1 MTGDLFLGLDVGS
14 SSTKAVL
21 VDAGGEVVADAR
33 LEHGISRPRPGW
45 AEQDAERD
53 WWGGVVEACRRLLEN
68 RAARVRAVGVSALGP
83 CVLPAGVDGRP
94 LRPAILYGI
103 DSRASAQVERLT
115 VELGADEVLARC
127 GSRLSSQ
134 SAGPK
139 IRWLADDE
147 PEVWAATRRV
157 YGANSYVVSRLTG
170 EYVLDHHSASH
181 WAPLYDVYRNAWIDD
196 WKEQVAPGVPLPR
209 LVWPQEQCG
218 TVSREAAAATGLPE
232 GIPVAGGSIDSWCEV
247 VASGL
252 RGPGEGLLVYG
263 TSMFLVEVHS
273 PARADARLW
282 TTVGFTPGSTNLAA
296 GVASA
301 GALTAWLRDL
311 SGDVDYDV
319 LYAEAAAAG
328 LGAGGLLALPYFAG
342 ERTPLFDP
350 DLRGAIVGL
359 TAAHRRGHLFRAF
372 MEAAA
377 FAVRH
382 NLETMR
388 EAGATVAALRS
399 SGGGAGGALWPRIV
413 SDVTGVGQD
422 VREGPS
428 RAGVGA
434 ALLAAMAAGA
444 ATLQTR
450 WPQPA
455 VRVEPDPEKRAVYDE
470 LYGWFRELA
479 VATRPSAHALAVWQ
493 RDHSHGTMSPAAGRD
508 RGRPSATRQEG
519 HRDRTYRSAEARRR
533 AVARSR
539 RRHPAPRG
547 RSRRYLVDRHQPAS
561 RRAHAGRP
569 APRRLRGRVERAHE
583 DGRRARG
590 VDRGRRRGGGRRCV
604 DPDRGR

>member
-1 MTGDLFLGLDVGS
+1 M
-14 SSTKAVL
+14 
-21 VDAGGEVVADAR
+21 
-33 LEHGISRPRPGW
+33 
-45 AEQDAERD
+45 
-53 WWGGVVEACRRLLEN
+53 
-68 RAARVRAVGVSALGP
+68 
-83 CVLPAGVDGRP
+83 
-94 LRPAILYGI
+94 
-103 DSRASAQVERLT
+103 
-115 VELGADEVLARC
+115 
-127 GSRLSSQ
+127 
-134 SAGPK
+134 
-139 IRWLADDE
+139 
-147 PEVWAATRRV
+147 
-157 YGANSYVVSRLTG
+157 
-170 EYVLDHHSASH
+170 
-181 WAPLYDVYRNAWIDD
+181 
-196 WKEQVAPGVPLPR
+196 
-209 LVWPQEQCG
+209 
-218 TVSREAAAATGLPE
+218 
-232 GIPVAGGSIDSWCEV
+232 AGGSVDSWCEV

-311 SGDVDYDV
+311 AGDADYDA

-328 LGAGGLLALPYFAG
+328 PGAGGLLALPYFAG

-350 DLRGAIVGL
+350 DQRGAIIGL
-359 TAAHRRGHLFRAF
+359 TAAHGRGHLFRAF

-434 ALLAAMAAGA
+434 ALLAAICAGA
-444 ATLQTR
+444 ATLETT

-455 VRVEPDPEKRAVYDE
+455 VSVVPDPGTAALYDR

-479 VATRPSAHALAVWQ
+479 TATRPLTHSLALWQ
-493 RDHSHGTMSPAAGRD
+493 RDLARGTMSPAA
-508 RGRPSATRQEG
+508 
-519 HRDRTYRSAEARRR
+519 
-533 AVARSR
+533 
-539 RRHPAPRG
+539 
-547 RSRRYLVDRHQPAS
+547 
-561 RRAHAGRP
+561 
-569 APRRLRGRVERAHE
+569 
-583 DGRRARG
+583 
-590 VDRGRRRGGGRRCV
+590 
-604 DPDRGR
+604 DPDGQEPAGHEGRGPS